1 MIIKIKGKAVITGA
15 MQTITAEACT
25 LMFQL
30 RDALERGGLDE
41 ESAGRVME
49 LISLAALSR
58 DEDEHLEKLERH
70 FGKEAAEDDH
80 QDQD

>member
-1 MIIKIKGKAVITGA
+1 MIIKIRRKAVITGSL
-15 MQTITAEACT
+15 QTITAEACT

-30 RDALERGGLDE
+30 RACMERGGLDE
-41 ESAGRVME
+41 KSTDRIME
-49 LISLAALSR
+49 MVSLAALSR